1 MIAHKSASRINF
13 GAIWQKQE
21 ASDEF
26 LENVTHVAPLVAE
39 KIRTISNDRG
49 WHPSEL
55 AKGKKK
61 VNNQTLW
68 QMLKQMDVSLPHSD
82 NGGASEP
89 STPVPQGLDAPAVA
103 APSNP
108 DVEQVMEVG
117 AEFLWALATWA
128 RETDNLQ
135 TWQRGIIGSVA
146 GRLQRGREPS
156 ERQARQTVIAMEA
169 AREQGFTYSGEE

>member
-1 MIAHKSASRINF
+1 
-13 GAIWQKQE
+13 
-21 ASDEF
+21 
-26 LENVTHVAPLVAE
+26 
-39 KIRTISNDRG
+39 
-49 WHPSEL
+49 
-55 AKGKKK
+55 
-61 VNNQTLW
+61 
-68 QMLKQMDVSLPHSD
+68 MLKQMDVSLPHPD

-89 STPVPQGLDAPAVA
+89 STPVPQGSDAPAVE